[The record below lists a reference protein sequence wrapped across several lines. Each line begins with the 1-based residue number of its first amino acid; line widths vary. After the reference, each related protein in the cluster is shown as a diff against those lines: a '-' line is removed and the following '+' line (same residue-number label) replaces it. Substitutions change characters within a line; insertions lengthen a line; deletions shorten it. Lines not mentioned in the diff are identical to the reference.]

1 MSNIELK
8 VSNTKILQ
16 LLKKIEKNIENIEE
30 INKELIN
37 NNNDNIKQITEIKL
51 NNIDYYKLWF
61 KNKKN
66 LNLLLELTKTFHDN
80 IYNLENKY
88 IKYINN
94 LEKSH
99 QEYIIEIK
107 RVFEQKE
114 INNANELFEKNGYKI
129 ITINEYNNMIKE
141 IENLKLNN
149 IGYDNNLKNKMLEE
163 FKDYYNESESNT
175 ANLDEEALHTRKLIS
190 QMLKGDMKA
199 YIEYLEEELKEAKE
213 EVKRYIYGF
222 YICDGI

>member
-163 FKDYYNESESNT
+163 FKDYYNESESNK